1 MKFKRIGCFLL
12 SLLMMFSNICVPA
25 YAAEDTYES
34 GNFIYSLDGN
44 DNAIINGLSAVGKEL
59 TEITIPETIDDKTVV
74 SIKSKA
80 FSGNENLAEITIP
93 SNITSIGFLAFS
105 NCSNLK
111 TVNYNTS
118 IAPDNYFTGAGVFAG
133 SPVEVVNFGSGITS
147 IPNYFLAEVNSSN
160 ITINSDS
167 ELISMGNHVFRDTTN
182 LTSLSIVN
190 DNITNVGASAF
201 YNSAVETITS
211 KNINLDNGK
220 LELTD
225 ITSIGNDAFV
235 YTGISEVNIPST
247 VTSIGFLAFQ
257 NCSNLKTVNYNTT
270 INPSIYFTG
279 DGIFAASPVEV
290 VNLGSGITTVPSLV
304 AGISS
309 NEITINSIEE
319 ITTLNNNSFG
329 NASNLEKITFTNSNI
344 TIIGKSVFENS
355 TNIKEIVD
363 DNIYLKD
370 NVLILDNVISIGE
383 AAFASMSIK
392 EVTIPNTVTGIG
404 SLAFSN
410 CSNLETINYNSYV
423 TPSKYFT
430 GAGIFEKSPVKTVN
444 FGVGINSIPANFL
457 ANISS
462 DEVVINSIDPIT
474 VIGEYAF
481 YNNSNLNS
489 VVLKNANVAE
499 IGLRAFA
506 GTGLT
511 SYTIPDSVLIIGNE
525 AFVDCSNLSYVELL
539 HEVAPSIGN
548 GAFKNMAANSIIRVK
563 NADVAAA
570 FTNNNYSVDN
580 TVIKIG
586 NEFHI
591 TYKVEGNG
599 TITRDG
605 LTDVIISAIIESE
618 DDLHSVVATPD
629 AGNKFVHWVDV
640 NGNVVS
646 TDAILTVDMPIE
658 DETYMAVFERIEY
671 TITFELD
678 SKYGTLDNYTLTKYY
693 GDYISDDE
701 IGINMKDGYSFKG
714 WLSNGSPAGVIRVFD
729 NATYTASVDASKY
742 NYNINVYYNNELH
755 DVISSSD
762 YVDTVITDYKQFN
775 VPASWKFVKV
785 ENCPLT
791 ISADE
796 SKNNINVYYELD
808 TENYGTYKVEYYYDN
823 ELGDT
828 LTYTVP
834 LGTVVERVILRDK
847 TGYIFNDVEGLPLTV
862 NDSNGV
868 IKMHYITDDQPE
880 YTLTIEYYYND
891 VIDSSKTETIK
902 LPKGTK
908 FNELVAKV
916 DYNTITGFEYKNL
929 EYIIPEA
936 HDGHLYRVEYYYDGV
951 IDDSLT
957 ETDVE
962 LPNIDE
968 KILENTKDGYVFV
981 DMTQFSN
988 IKIDV
993 DGIKIKVKYE
1003 TESYE
1008 PGESDYLTFKV
1019 QYYYSDNRYTT
1030 DVSGARLDNSQ
1041 TDTITVPKGTII
1053 KGIQNKTKGTHVLVK
1068 INSVPMVIDKEGIVI
1083 KAYYLP
1089 IGTQIPGIN
1098 SQFKAEY
1105 PYTPDKPIPSLGDE
1119 FYTEIEQNEEGES
1132 VIRIYY
1138 KSDMSEYIVN
1148 YYYDGV
1154 KDEALTEKDT
1164 VLNGTVIN
1172 TYIDKVK
1179 ENYTFDRVI
1188 GLPLTVSKDGG
1199 NIINVYYT
1207 HKTADYSI
1215 EYYFDGIIDSS
1226 LTETDNVKVGTVI
1239 SSYTDK
1245 IKPGYELDEVV
1256 GSPLTVGTGS
1266 DNTIKVYY
1274 KSIPKYDYRVEYY
1287 YNNEIDN
1294 SKTDVFNVSRDSV
1307 INSYTDKSNGYELD
1321 KVVGLPL
1328 TVIDNNGVIKVYYK
1342 LEASYSYEYYFDGVK
1357 DDTLTE
1363 TAIGYVGSVISTY
1376 VDKVKENYELDKVE
1390 NLPLTISKDDENII
1404 RIYYKTIKVDYS
1416 VEYYFDGVLDSSL
1429 TEISNAPIGSVVD
1442 SYTDKVKT
1450 GYELDKILNLP
1461 LTISNGD
1468 NVIKVYYKTIKV
1480 PYTVEYY
1487 FDNEIDN
1494 TLTDEFIVPLGS
1506 VITSYEDKVKEN
1518 YELDKVIGI
1527 PLTAGTD
1534 NVIRVYYKTIKV
1546 PYTVEYYFDNVLD
1559 SNLTETSSAP
1569 IGTVISG
1576 YTNKVKEGFELDKV
1590 IGIPLTL
1597 STSDNVIK
1605 VYYKTSRASYTVEYY
1620 FDGII
1625 DNSLTD
1631 AFEDNVGAV
1640 IDSYIDKCKE
1650 DYSFDKVVGL
1660 PLTVGSG
1667 SVIKVYYEKNAPVM
1681 TSYTIEYYYD
1691 NILDASKTEEGYV
1704 IVGTIVNTYPDK
1716 AGSNYELDKIVGMPL
1731 VTTIN
1736 GENLIKVYYKSI
1748 ELPYSV
1754 EYYFDGVID
1763 SSLTDNFVAPIGT
1776 VVTSYTDKVKS
1787 GYELDE
1793 VIGLPL
1799 TVGNGS
1805 VIKVYYKTIK
1815 LTYTVEYYYN
1825 NTIDN
1830 SKTDTFEVVY
1840 GSVINNY
1847 VDKCKSGYR
1856 FDKVE
1861 GLPLTVKAPG
1871 NVIKVYY
1878 EKIPV
1883 IIIVPDVQYTIEY
1896 YFDNVIDKSLT
1907 DIKEAAPGTV
1917 IKYTPD
1923 KCKDGYEYDR
1933 TENLP
1938 LTVSKY
1944 GNNVIKVYY
1953 NSIEVVPETENY
1965 TVEYYFNNVFDDS
1978 LTVHSSAIVGTVI
1991 NSYVDKCKDGFV
2003 FDKVENLPLTVKL
2016 NAENIIRVYYKEIAP
2031 IETTYKVNYFYNY
2044 NLEIT
2049 ETFKGFVGEKIESVD
2064 DKIRDGYRLEKIE
2077 TLPLVLKEQDN
2088 VINVYYV
2095 SEDSVQTG
2103 LPAGRIALNIAA
2115 ICLSSGILYF
2125 ILKKKRK

>member
-44 DNAIINGLSAVGKEL
+44 DNAIINGLSDAGKEL
-59 TEITIPETIDDKTVV
+59 THIEIPETLDGKTVT

-80 FSGNENLAEITIP
+80 FTQNEVVDEITIP
-93 SNITSIGFLAFS
+93 STITSIGTFAFS
-105 NCSNLK
+105 NCPNLE
-111 TVNYNTS
+111 TVNYNS
-118 IAPDNYFTGAGVFAG
+118 SVIPEKYFTGAGVFSG
-133 SPVEVVNFGSGITS
+133 SPVEEVYFGSDITS
-147 IPNYFLAEVNSSN
+147 IPAYFLSEVTSSD
-160 ITINSDS
+160 ITINSNS
-167 ELISMGNHVFRDTTN
+167 ELISIGRDAFRLTN
-182 LTSLSIVN
+182 NLNSLTIVN
-190 DNITNVGASAF
+190 DNILDIGASAF
-201 YNSAVETITS
+201 YDSNVENITS
-211 KNINLDNGK
+211 KNINLSNGK
-220 LELTD
+220 LELSN
-225 ITSIGNDAFV
+225 INSIGNDAFV
-235 YTGISEVNIPST
+235 STNISEVTIPNT
-247 VTSIGFLAFQ
+247 VTSIGSLAFTE
-257 NCSNLKTVNYNTT
+257 CSNLKTVNYNTT
-270 INPSIYFTG
+270 INPSVYFTG
-279 DGIFAASPVEV
+279 DGIFSASPIET

-309 NEITINSIEE
+309 TEITINSVEE
-319 ITTLNNNSFG
+319 ISTLNNNSFG
-329 NASNLEKITFTNSNI
+329 NARNLEKITFTNSNI

-430 GAGIFEKSPVKTVN
+430 GAGVFEKSPVKTVN

-462 DEVVINSIDPIT
+462 DEVTINSIDPIT
-474 VIGEYAF
+474 VIGDYAF

-511 SYTIPDSVLIIGNE
+511 SYTIPDSVLVIGNE
-525 AFVDCSNLSYVELL
+525 AFVNCDNLSYVELL

-548 GAFKNMAANSIIRVK
+548 GAFKNMAADSIIRVK

-570 FTNNNYSVDN
+570 FTNNNYSIDN
-580 TVIKIG
+580 TVVKIG

-591 TYKVEGNG
+591 TYKTEGNG
-599 TITRDG
+599 TVTRDG
-605 LTDVIISAIIESE
+605 QTDVIISAIIESE

-629 AGNKFVHWVDV
+629 AGNKFIHWVDV

-646 TDAILTVDMPIE
+646 TDNILTVDMPDD
-658 DETYMAVFERIEY
+658 DETYIAVFERIEY
-671 TITFELD
+671 TIKFELD
-678 SKYGTLDNYTLTKYY
+678 SKYGTLDNPVLIKYY
-693 GDYISDDE
+693 GDYINNSE
-701 IGINMKDGYSFKG
+701 IGINLKPGYTFNG
-714 WLSNGSPAGVIRVFD
+714 WLNNGVPVDITRVFD
-729 NATYTASVDASKY
+729 NITYTASVDASKY

-755 DVISSSD
+755 DVISGSD

-775 VPASWKFVKV
+775 VHASWKFVKV

-808 TENYGTYKVEYYYDN
+808 TENYGIYKVEYYYDN

-834 LGTVVERVILRDK
+834 LGTVIERVILKDK
-847 TGYIFNDVEGLPLTV
+847 SGYIFNSVEGLPLTV

-868 IKMHYITDDQPE
+868 IKMNYITDDQPE

-891 VIDSSKTETIK
+891 VIDSSKTETVK

-908 FNELVAKV
+908 FTELVAKV

-1008 PGESDYLTFKV
+1008 PGESDYVTFKV

-1148 YYYDGV
+1148 YYYDDV
-1154 KDEALTEKDT
+1154 KDESLTEKET
-1164 VLNGTVIN
+1164 VLNGTIIN

-1274 KSIPKYDYRVEYY
+1274 KSIPKYDYR
-1287 YNNEIDN
+1287 
-1294 SKTDVFNVSRDSV
+1294 
-1307 INSYTDKSNGYELD
+1307 
-1321 KVVGLPL
+1321 
-1328 TVIDNNGVIKVYYK
+1328 
-1342 LEASYSYEYYFDGVK
+1342 
-1357 DDTLTE
+1357 
-1363 TAIGYVGSVISTY
+1363 
-1376 VDKVKENYELDKVE
+1376 
-1390 NLPLTISKDDENII
+1390 
-1404 RIYYKTIKVDYS
+1404 

-1691 NILDASKTEEGYV
+1691 NILDSSKTEEGYV

-1907 DIKEAAPGTV
+1907 DIKEAAPGTI

-2077 TLPLVLKEQDN
+2077 TLPLILSEKDN